1 MISLREFIQLSEGL
15 SPQGRYKKQRA
26 IKKYRYKLNQKRK
39 IASKI
44 NASKKRFGRRLS
56 KGAVRSIYKSL
67 GLKKKKMSS
76 TQKAAAERLVKQRAK
91 YLKKAYVRKETPK
104 AKRTYR

>member
-1 MISLREFIQLSEGL
+1 MISLKEFIAEGL

-39 IASKI
+39 IAAKI
-44 NASKKRFGRRLS
+44 NASKKRFSRRLS
-56 KGAVRSIYKSL
+56 KSAVRQIYKSL
-67 GLKKKKMSS
+67 RLKGKNKMSS